1 MAEDKRKELSAE
13 ERRKIQKQRKQAAK
27 EAQKYHKN
35 QGKVAKSSTKQEN
48 KEKDSAKNTAKKQT
62 ESKKQ
67 AEKKKPE
74 TAPSK
79 KNSNSHRPKTNAKAE
94 KKSHSKIE
102 QKLNE
107 QMKKQR
113 DDISQEERYIRKSE
127 KKIKNLKPKAYDDG
141 FYIDEFGERQKQQ
154 RVAQNI
160 REQENEKVKRLK
172 KPMTSSQIK
181 KRRILASVI
190 TCGVVLLVGI
200 ILSLTV
206 LFKTE
211 KIEVEGDSYYSK
223 DQIVSFANVAL
234 QNNIFMGK
242 FMSTPDRISEKL
254 PYVESARVDFVVP
267 DTIKITV
274 KDAVPSYVIIN
285 DGKFLLIS
293 SKGRILDVM
302 ADNSANYPVL
312 SSSALETTT
321 VGEYVSYS
329 DENVPV
335 ILEEISDSLSKN
347 EFTGITAIDVTN
359 TASVKLVYDNRIAII
374 LGLPD
379 DIDYKIR
386 TAMAIITEKLDPNK
400 TGAIYGTLDV
410 SSCST
415 TKTSRFNPNETIAIT
430 TAPQAATNSATQSV
444 ADGTVPATTSPGS
457 TVATNSNGEYIGNF
471 PDTGLDIG
479 NGILAFDTNGDGIAD
494 CFDTDGD
501 GYADVFG
508 SLSSSSGSGSTDTG
522 SDSYSDSYSD
532 GYSDSYN
539 GGAPSE
545 NTDNASTEY
554 DSADNSYL

>member
-27 EAQKYHKN
+27 EAQKYHKS
-35 QGKVAKSSTKQEN
+35 KEKAAKSSSGQKKKSSANKQN
-48 KEKDSAKNTAKKQT
+48 DAKNRD
-62 ESKKQ
+62 EI
-67 AEKKKPE
+67 KKPN

-79 KNSNSHRPKTNAKAE
+79 KKTSAQKSKSTKIEKKPE
-94 KKSHSKIE
+94 KKSHSQIE

-113 DDISQEERYIRKSE
+113 DDLSKEERYIRKSE

-154 RVAQNI
+154 KVAQNI

-181 KRRILASVI
+181 KRRIMASVI
-190 TCGVVLLVGI
+190 TCGVVLVIGI

-211 KIEVEGDSYYSK
+211 KIEIEGDSFYSEE
-223 DQIVSFANVAL
+223 QILSFANVAL
-234 QNNIFMGK
+234 QSNIFVGK
-242 FMSTPDRISEKL
+242 MTATPDKIAEKL
-254 PYVESARVDFVVP
+254 PYVESAKVDFVIP
-267 DTIKITV
+267 DTIKITIQ
-274 KDAVPSYVIIN
+274 DAVPSYVIVN

-302 ADNSANYPVL
+302 ADNSSNYPVL
-312 SSSALETTT
+312 SSSALQTTT
-321 VGEYVSYS
+321 IGDYVSYS

-335 ILEEISDSLSKN
+335 ILEEISDSLSKH
-347 EFTGITAIDVTN
+347 EFKGITGIDVTN
-359 TASVKLVYDNRIAII
+359 TANIKLVYDNRIAVII
-374 LGLPD
+374 GLPE

-415 TKTSRFNPNETIAIT
+415 NKTSRFNPNETIAVT
-430 TAPQAATNSATQSV
+430 TAPT
-444 ADGTVPATTSPGS
+444 GTVNPTQGTADASEPATTQGA
-457 TVATNSNGEYIGNF
+457 TLATNSNGEYIGVF

-508 SLSSSSGSGSTDTG
+508 SLNSSSDSGSTDNSDNG
-522 SDSYSDSYSD
+522 SNSYSNSD
-532 GYSDSYN
+532 NGYS
-539 GGAPSE
+539 GAEPNE
-545 NTDNASTEY
+545 NISTEY

>member
-13 ERRKIQKQRKQAAK
+13 ERRKIGKQRKQAAK
-27 EAQKYHKN
+27 EAQKYRKN
-35 QGKVAKSSTKQEN
+35 REKAVKSSAKQEN
-48 KEKDSAKNTAKKQT
+48 KDSAKKQNEPKKQG
-62 ESKKQ
+62 EN
-67 AEKKKPE
+67 KKPK

-79 KNSNSHRPKTNAKAE
+79 KNYNAQKAKATKNNTKSE
-94 KKSHSKIE
+94 KKTENKSHSKIE

-113 DDISQEERYIRKSE
+113 DDLSQEERFIRKSE
-127 KKIKNLKPKAYDDG
+127 KKIKNLKPRAYDDG

-154 RVAQNI
+154 RVAQSI
-160 REQENEKVKRLK
+160 HEQENEKVKRLK
-172 KPMTSSQIK
+172 KPMTSNQIK
-181 KRRILASVI
+181 KRRIMASAI
-190 TCGVVLLVGI
+190 TCGVVLLIGV

-211 KIEVEGDSYYSK
+211 KIEVEGNNFYSE
-223 DQIVSFANVAL
+223 DQILSYANVAL
-234 QNNIFMGK
+234 QSNIFVGK
-242 FMSTPDRISEKL
+242 MTATPDKIAEKL
-254 PYVESARVDFVVP
+254 PYVESAKVDFVVP
-267 DTIKITV
+267 DTIKITIT
-274 KDAVPSYVIIN
+274 DAVPSYVIIN

-302 ADNSANYPVL
+302 ADNSSNYPVL
-312 SSSALETTT
+312 SSSSLKNTT

-347 EFTGITAIDVTN
+347 EFKGITGIDVTN
-359 TASVKLVYDNRIAII
+359 TANIKLVYDNRIAVII
-374 LGLPD
+374 GLPE

-415 TKTSRFNPNETIAIT
+415 TKTSRFNPNETIAVT
-430 TAPQAATNSATQSV
+430 TAPT
-444 ADGTVPATTSPGS
+444 GTVNPTQGTADASEPATTQGA
-457 TVATNSNGEYIGNF
+457 TLATNSNGEYIGVF

-508 SLSSSSGSGSTDTG
+508 SLNSSSDSGSTDNSDNG
-522 SDSYSDSYSD
+522 SDSYSDGSD
-532 GYSDSYN
+532 GYNS
-539 GGAPSE
+539 GEPSE
-545 NTDNASTEY
+545 NYSTQY
-554 DSADNSYL
+554 DDPNNSYL

>member
-13 ERRKIQKQRKQAAK
+13 ERRKIGKQRKQAAK
-27 EAQKYHKN
+27 EAQKYRKN
-35 QGKVAKSSTKQEN
+35 REKAVKSSAKQEN
-48 KEKDSAKNTAKKQT
+48 KDSAKKQNEPKKQG
-62 ESKKQ
+62 EN
-67 AEKKKPE
+67 KKPK

-79 KNSNSHRPKTNAKAE
+79 KNYNAQKAKATKNNTKSE
-94 KKSHSKIE
+94 KKTGNKSHSKIE
-102 QKLNE
+102 EKLNE

-113 DDISQEERYIRKSE
+113 DDLSQEERFIRKSE
-127 KKIKNLKPKAYDDG
+127 KKIKNLKPRAYDDG

-154 RVAQNI
+154 RVAQSI
-160 REQENEKVKRLK
+160 HEQENEKVKRLK
-172 KPMTSSQIK
+172 KPMTSNQIK
-181 KRRILASVI
+181 KRRIMASAI
-190 TCGVVLLVGI
+190 TCGVVLLIGV

-211 KIEVEGDSYYSK
+211 KIEVEGNSFYSE
-223 DQIVSFANVAL
+223 DQILSYANVAL
-234 QNNIFMGK
+234 QSNIFVGK
-242 FMSTPDRISEKL
+242 MTATPDKIAEKL
-254 PYVESARVDFVVP
+254 PYVESAKVDFVVP
-267 DTIKITV
+267 DTIKITIT
-274 KDAVPSYVIIN
+274 DAVPSYVIIN

-302 ADNSANYPVL
+302 ADNSSNYPVL
-312 SSSALETTT
+312 SSSSLENTT

-347 EFTGITAIDVTN
+347 EFKGITGIDVTN
-359 TASVKLVYDNRIAII
+359 TANIKLVYDNRIAVII
-374 LGLPD
+374 GLPE

-415 TKTSRFNPNETIAIT
+415 TKTSRFNPNETIAVT
-430 TAPQAATNSATQSV
+430 TAPT
-444 ADGTVPATTSPGS
+444 GTVNPTQGTADASEPTTTQGATL
-457 TVATNSNGEYIGNF
+457 ATNSNGEYIGVF

-508 SLSSSSGSGSTDTG
+508 SLNSSGSNG
-522 SDSYSDSYSD
+522 SDNSSDSYSD
-532 GYSDSYN
+532 GSDGYN
-539 GGAPSE
+539 SGEPSE
-545 NTDNASTEY
+545 DYSTQY
-554 DSADNSYL
+554 DDANNSYL

>member
-13 ERRKIQKQRKQAAK
+13 ERRKIQKQRKQTAK
-27 EAQKYHKN
+27 EAQKYHK
-35 QGKVAKSSTKQEN
+35 GKEKAAKSSSGQKKKSSANKQN
-48 KEKDSAKNTAKKQT
+48 DAKNRD
-62 ESKKQ
+62 EI
-67 AEKKKPE
+67 KKPN

-79 KNSNSHRPKTNAKAE
+79 KKTSAQKSKSTKSEKKPE
-94 KKSHSKIE
+94 KKSHSQIE

-113 DDISQEERYIRKSE
+113 DDLSKEERYIRKSE

-154 RVAQNI
+154 KVAQNI

-181 KRRILASVI
+181 KRRIMASVI
-190 TCGVVLLVGI
+190 TCGVVLVIGI

-211 KIEVEGDSYYSK
+211 KIEIEGDSFYSEE
-223 DQIVSFANVAL
+223 QILSFANVAL
-234 QNNIFMGK
+234 QSNIFVGK
-242 FMSTPDRISEKL
+242 MTATPDKIAEKL
-254 PYVESARVDFVVP
+254 PYVESAKVDFVIP
-267 DTIKITV
+267 DTIKITIQ
-274 KDAVPSYVIIN
+274 DAVPSYVIVN

-302 ADNSANYPVL
+302 ADNSSNYPVL
-312 SSSALETTT
+312 SSSALQTTT
-321 VGEYVSYS
+321 IGDYVSYS

-335 ILEEISDSLSKN
+335 ILEEISDSLSKH
-347 EFTGITAIDVTN
+347 EFKGITGIDVTN
-359 TASVKLVYDNRIAII
+359 TANIKLVYDNRIAVII
-374 LGLPD
+374 GLPE

-415 TKTSRFNPNETIAIT
+415 NKTSRFNPNETIAVT
-430 TAPQAATNSATQSV
+430 TAPT
-444 ADGTVPATTSPGS
+444 GTVNPTQGTADASEPATTQGA
-457 TVATNSNGEYIGNF
+457 TLATNSNGEYIGVF

-508 SLSSSSGSGSTDTG
+508 SLNSSSDSGSTDNSDNG
-522 SDSYSDSYSD
+522 SNSYSNSD
-532 GYSDSYN
+532 NGYS
-539 GGAPSE
+539 GAEPNE
-545 NTDNASTEY
+545 NISTEY

>member
-13 ERRKIQKQRKQAAK
+13 ERRKIGKQRKQAAK
-27 EAQKYHKN
+27 EAQKYRKN
-35 QGKVAKSSTKQEN
+35 REKAVKSSAKQEN
-48 KEKDSAKNTAKKQT
+48 KDSAKKQNEPKKQG
-62 ESKKQ
+62 EN
-67 AEKKKPE
+67 KKPK

-79 KNSNSHRPKTNAKAE
+79 KNYNAQKAKATKNNTKSE
-94 KKSHSKIE
+94 KKAENKSHSKIE

-113 DDISQEERYIRKSE
+113 DDLSQEERFIRKSE
-127 KKIKNLKPKAYDDG
+127 KKIKNLKPRAYDDG

-154 RVAQNI
+154 RVAQSI
-160 REQENEKVKRLK
+160 HEQENEKVKRLK
-172 KPMTSSQIK
+172 KPMTSNQIK
-181 KRRILASVI
+181 KRRIMASAI
-190 TCGVVLLVGI
+190 TCGVVLLIGV

-211 KIEVEGDSYYSK
+211 KIEVEGNSFYSE
-223 DQIVSFANVAL
+223 DQILSYANVAL
-234 QNNIFMGK
+234 QSNIFVGK
-242 FMSTPDRISEKL
+242 MTATPDKIAEKL
-254 PYVESARVDFVVP
+254 PYVESAKVDFVVP
-267 DTIKITV
+267 DTIKITIT
-274 KDAVPSYVIIN
+274 DAVPSYVIIN

-302 ADNSANYPVL
+302 ADNSSNYPVL
-312 SSSALETTT
+312 SSSSLKNTT

-347 EFTGITAIDVTN
+347 KFKGITGIDVTN
-359 TASVKLVYDNRIAII
+359 TANIKLVYDNRIAVII
-374 LGLPD
+374 GLPE

-415 TKTSRFNPNETIAIT
+415 TKTSRFNPNETIAVT
-430 TAPQAATNSATQSV
+430 TAPT
-444 ADGTVPATTSPGS
+444 GTVNPTQGTADASEPATTQG
-457 TVATNSNGEYIGNF
+457 TTLATNSNGEYIGVF

-508 SLSSSSGSGSTDTG
+508 SLNSSSDSGSTDNSDNG
-522 SDSYSDSYSD
+522 SDSYSDGSD
-532 GYSDSYN
+532 GYNS
-539 GGAPSE
+539 GEPSE
-545 NTDNASTEY
+545 NYSTQY
-554 DSADNSYL
+554 DDANNSYL

>member
-13 ERRKIQKQRKQAAK
+13 ERRKIGKQRKQAAK
-27 EAQKYHKN
+27 EAQKYRKN
-35 QGKVAKSSTKQEN
+35 REKAVKSSAKQEN
-48 KEKDSAKNTAKKQT
+48 KDSAKKQNEPKKQG
-62 ESKKQ
+62 EN
-67 AEKKKPE
+67 KKPK

-79 KNSNSHRPKTNAKAE
+79 KNYNAQKAKATKNNTKSE
-94 KKSHSKIE
+94 KKTENKSHSKIE

-113 DDISQEERYIRKSE
+113 DDLSQEERFIRKSE
-127 KKIKNLKPKAYDDG
+127 KKIKNLKPRAYDDG

-154 RVAQNI
+154 RVAQSI
-160 REQENEKVKRLK
+160 HEQENEKVKRLK
-172 KPMTSSQIK
+172 KPMTSNQIK
-181 KRRILASVI
+181 KRRIMASAI
-190 TCGVVLLVGI
+190 TCGVVLLIGV

-211 KIEVEGDSYYSK
+211 KIEVEGNSFYSE
-223 DQIVSFANVAL
+223 DQILSYANVAL
-234 QNNIFMGK
+234 QSNIFVGK
-242 FMSTPDRISEKL
+242 MTATPDKIAEKL
-254 PYVESARVDFVVP
+254 PYVESAKVDFVVP
-267 DTIKITV
+267 DTIKITIT
-274 KDAVPSYVIIN
+274 DAVPSYVIIN

-302 ADNSANYPVL
+302 ADNSSNYPVL
-312 SSSALETTT
+312 SSSSLKNTT

-347 EFTGITAIDVTN
+347 EFKGITGIDVTN
-359 TASVKLVYDNRIAII
+359 TANIKLVYDNRIAVII
-374 LGLPD
+374 GLPE

-415 TKTSRFNPNETIAIT
+415 TKTSRFNPNETIAVT
-430 TAPQAATNSATQSV
+430 TAPT
-444 ADGTVPATTSPGS
+444 GTVNPTQGTADASEPATTQGA
-457 TVATNSNGEYIGNF
+457 TLATNSNGEYIGVF

-508 SLSSSSGSGSTDTG
+508 SLNSSSDSGSTDNSDNG
-522 SDSYSDSYSD
+522 SDSYSDGSD
-532 GYSDSYN
+532 GYNS
-539 GGAPSE
+539 GEPSE
-545 NTDNASTEY
+545 DYSTQY
-554 DSADNSYL
+554 DDPNNSYL

>member
-13 ERRKIQKQRKQAAK
+13 ERRKIQKQRKQAVK
-27 EAQKYHKN
+27 EAQKYHKS
-35 QGKVAKSSTKQEN
+35 KEKAAKSSSGQKKKSSANKQN
-48 KEKDSAKNTAKKQT
+48 DAKNRD
-62 ESKKQ
+62 EI
-67 AEKKKPE
+67 KKPN

-79 KNSNSHRPKTNAKAE
+79 KKTSAQKSKSTKSEKKPE
-94 KKSHSKIE
+94 KKSHSQIE

-113 DDISQEERYIRKSE
+113 DDLSKEERYIRKSE

-154 RVAQNI
+154 RVAQSI
-160 REQENEKVKRLK
+160 HEQENEKVKRLK

-181 KRRILASVI
+181 KRRIMASVI
-190 TCGVVLLVGI
+190 TCGVVLVIGI

-211 KIEVEGDSYYSK
+211 KIEIEGDSFYSEE
-223 DQIVSFANVAL
+223 QILSFANVAL
-234 QNNIFMGK
+234 QSNIFVGK
-242 FMSTPDRISEKL
+242 MTATPDKIAEKL
-254 PYVESARVDFVVP
+254 PYVESAKVDFVIP
-267 DTIKITV
+267 DTIKITIQ
-274 KDAVPSYVIIN
+274 DAVPSYIIVN

-302 ADNSANYPVL
+302 TDNSSNYPVL
-312 SSSALETTT
+312 SSSALQTTT
-321 VGEYVSYS
+321 IGDYVSYS

-335 ILEEISDSLSKN
+335 ILEEISDSLSKH
-347 EFTGITAIDVTN
+347 EFKGITGIDVTN
-359 TASVKLVYDNRIAII
+359 TANIKLVYDNRIAVII
-374 LGLPD
+374 GLPE

-415 TKTSRFNPNETIAIT
+415 NKTSRFNPNETIAVT
-430 TAPQAATNSATQSV
+430 TAPT
-444 ADGTVPATTSPGS
+444 GTVNPTQGTADASEPATTQGA
-457 TVATNSNGEYIGNF
+457 TLATNSNGEYIGVF

-508 SLSSSSGSGSTDTG
+508 SLNSSSDSGSTDNSDNG
-522 SDSYSDSYSD
+522 SNSYSD
-532 GYSDSYN
+532 GSDGYN
-539 GGAPSE
+539 SGEPSE
-545 NTDNASTEY
+545 DHSTQY
-554 DSADNSYL
+554 DDPNNSYL

>member
-27 EAQKYHKN
+27 EAQKYHKS
-35 QGKVAKSSTKQEN
+35 KEKAAKSSSGQKKKSGANKQN
-48 KEKDSAKNTAKKQT
+48 DAKNRDEIKN
-62 ESKKQ
+62 
-67 AEKKKPE
+67 PN

-79 KNSNSHRPKTNAKAE
+79 KKTSAQKSKSTKSEKKPE
-94 KKSHSKIE
+94 KKSHSQIE

-113 DDISQEERYIRKSE
+113 DDLSKEERYIRKSE

-154 RVAQNI
+154 RVAQSI
-160 REQENEKVKRLK
+160 HEQENEKVKRLK

-181 KRRILASVI
+181 KRRIMASVI
-190 TCGVVLLVGI
+190 TCGVVLVIGI

-211 KIEVEGDSYYSK
+211 KIEIEGDSFYSEE
-223 DQIVSFANVAL
+223 QILSFANVAL
-234 QNNIFMGK
+234 QSNIFVGK
-242 FMSTPDRISEKL
+242 MTATPDKIAEKL
-254 PYVESARVDFVVP
+254 PYVESAKVDFVIP
-267 DTIKITV
+267 DTIKITIQ
-274 KDAVPSYVIIN
+274 DAVPSYIIVN

-302 ADNSANYPVL
+302 TDNSSNYPVL
-312 SSSALETTT
+312 SSSALQTTT
-321 VGEYVSYS
+321 IGDYVSYS

-335 ILEEISDSLSKN
+335 ILEEISDSLSKH
-347 EFTGITAIDVTN
+347 EFKGITGIDVTN
-359 TASVKLVYDNRIAII
+359 TANIKLVYDNRIAVII
-374 LGLPD
+374 GLPE

-415 TKTSRFNPNETIAIT
+415 NKTSRFNPNETIAVT
-430 TAPQAATNSATQSV
+430 TAPT
-444 ADGTVPATTSPGS
+444 GTVNPTQGTADASEPATTQGA
-457 TVATNSNGEYIGNF
+457 TLATNSNGEYIGVF

-508 SLSSSSGSGSTDTG
+508 SLNSSSDSGSTDNSDNG
-522 SDSYSDSYSD
+522 SNSYSD
-532 GYSDSYN
+532 GSDGYN
-539 GGAPSE
+539 SGEPSE
-545 NTDNASTEY
+545 DHSTQY
-554 DSADNSYL
+554 DDPNNSYL

>member
-13 ERRKIQKQRKQAAK
+13 ERRKIGKQRKQAAK
-27 EAQKYHKN
+27 EAQKYRKN
-35 QGKVAKSSTKQEN
+35 REKAVKSSAKQEN
-48 KEKDSAKNTAKKQT
+48 KDSAKKQNEPKKQG
-62 ESKKQ
+62 EN
-67 AEKKKPE
+67 KKPK

-79 KNSNSHRPKTNAKAE
+79 KNYNAQKAKATKNNIKSE
-94 KKSHSKIE
+94 KKTENKSHSKIE

-113 DDISQEERYIRKSE
+113 DDLSQEERFIRKSE
-127 KKIKNLKPKAYDDG
+127 KKIKNLKPRAYDDG

-154 RVAQNI
+154 RVAQSI
-160 REQENEKVKRLK
+160 HEQENEKVKRLK
-172 KPMTSSQIK
+172 KPMTSNQIK
-181 KRRILASVI
+181 KRRIMASAI
-190 TCGVVLLVGI
+190 TCGVVLLIGV

-211 KIEVEGDSYYSK
+211 KIEVEGNSFYSE
-223 DQIVSFANVAL
+223 DQILSYANVAL
-234 QNNIFMGK
+234 QSNIFVGK
-242 FMSTPDRISEKL
+242 MTATPDKIAEKL
-254 PYVESARVDFVVP
+254 PYVESAKVDFVVP
-267 DTIKITV
+267 DTIKITIT
-274 KDAVPSYVIIN
+274 DAVPSYVIIN

-302 ADNSANYPVL
+302 ADNSSNYPVL
-312 SSSALETTT
+312 SSSSLKNTT

-347 EFTGITAIDVTN
+347 EFKGITGIDVTN
-359 TASVKLVYDNRIAII
+359 TANIKLVYDNRIAVII
-374 LGLPD
+374 GLPE

-415 TKTSRFNPNETIAIT
+415 TKTSRFNPNETIAVT
-430 TAPQAATNSATQSV
+430 TAPT
-444 ADGTVPATTSPGS
+444 GTVNPTQGTADASEPATTQGA
-457 TVATNSNGEYIGNF
+457 TLATNSNGEYIGVF

-508 SLSSSSGSGSTDTG
+508 SLNSSGSNG
-522 SDSYSDSYSD
+522 SDNRSDSYSD
-532 GYSDSYN
+532 GSDGYN
-539 GGAPSE
+539 SGEPSE
-545 NTDNASTEY
+545 DYSTQY
-554 DSADNSYL
+554 DDANNSYL

>member
-13 ERRKIQKQRKQAAK
+13 ERRKIGKQRKQAAK
-27 EAQKYHKN
+27 EAQKYRKN
-35 QGKVAKSSTKQEN
+35 REKAVKSSVKQEN
-48 KEKDSAKNTAKKQT
+48 KDSAKKQNEPKKQG
-62 ESKKQ
+62 EN
-67 AEKKKPE
+67 KKPK

-79 KNSNSHRPKTNAKAE
+79 KNSNAQKAKATKNNTKSE
-94 KKSHSKIE
+94 KKTGNKSHSKIE

-113 DDISQEERYIRKSE
+113 DDLSQEERFIRKSE
-127 KKIKNLKPKAYDDG
+127 KKIKNLKPRAYDDG

-154 RVAQNI
+154 RVAKSI
-160 REQENEKVKRLK
+160 HEQENEKVKRLK
-172 KPMTSSQIK
+172 KPMTSNQIK
-181 KRRILASVI
+181 KRRIMVSAI
-190 TCGVVLLVGI
+190 TCGVVLLIGV

-211 KIEVEGDSYYSK
+211 KIEVEGNSFYSE
-223 DQIVSFANVAL
+223 DQILSYANVAL
-234 QNNIFMGK
+234 QSNIFVGK
-242 FMSTPDRISEKL
+242 MTATPDKIAEKL
-254 PYVESARVDFVVP
+254 PYVESAKVDFVVP
-267 DTIKITV
+267 DTIKITIT
-274 KDAVPSYVIIN
+274 DAVPSYVIIN

-302 ADNSANYPVL
+302 ADNSSNYPVL
-312 SSSALETTT
+312 SSSSLKNTT

-347 EFTGITAIDVTN
+347 EFKGITGIDVTN
-359 TASVKLVYDNRIAII
+359 TANIELVYDNRIAVII
-374 LGLPD
+374 GLPE

-415 TKTSRFNPNETIAIT
+415 TKTSRFNPNETITVT
-430 TAPQAATNSATQSV
+430 TAPT
-444 ADGTVPATTSPGS
+444 GTVNPTQGTADASEPATTQGA
-457 TVATNSNGEYIGNF
+457 TLATNSNGEYIGVF

-508 SLSSSSGSGSTDTG
+508 SLNSSGSNG
-522 SDSYSDSYSD
+522 SDNSSDSYSD
-532 GYSDSYN
+532 GSDGYN
-539 GGAPSE
+539 SGEPSE
-545 NTDNASTEY
+545 DYSTQYDNAN
-554 DSADNSYL
+554 NSYL

>member
-27 EAQKYHKN
+27 EAQKYHKS
-35 QGKVAKSSTKQEN
+35 KEKAAKSSSGQKKKSSANKQN
-48 KEKDSAKNTAKKQT
+48 DAKNRD
-62 ESKKQ
+62 EI
-67 AEKKKPE
+67 KKPN
-74 TAPSK
+74 TVPSK
-79 KNSNSHRPKTNAKAE
+79 KKTSAQKSKSTKSEKKPE
-94 KKSHSKIE
+94 KKSHSQIE

-113 DDISQEERYIRKSE
+113 DDLSKEERYIRKSE

-154 RVAQNI
+154 KVAQNI

-181 KRRILASVI
+181 KRRIMASVI
-190 TCGVVLLVGI
+190 TCGVVLVIGI

-211 KIEVEGDSYYSK
+211 KIEIEGDSFYSEE
-223 DQIVSFANVAL
+223 QILSFANVAL
-234 QNNIFMGK
+234 QSNIFVGK
-242 FMSTPDRISEKL
+242 MTATPDKIAEKL
-254 PYVESARVDFVVP
+254 PYVESAKVDFVIP
-267 DTIKITV
+267 DTIKITIQ
-274 KDAVPSYVIIN
+274 DAVPSYVIVN

-302 ADNSANYPVL
+302 TDNSSNYPVL
-312 SSSALETTT
+312 SSSALQTTT
-321 VGEYVSYS
+321 IGDYVSYS

-335 ILEEISDSLSKN
+335 ILEEISDSLSKH
-347 EFTGITAIDVTN
+347 EFKGITGIDVTN
-359 TASVKLVYDNRIAII
+359 TANIKLVYDNRIAVII
-374 LGLPD
+374 GLPE

-415 TKTSRFNPNETIAIT
+415 NKTSRFNPNETIAVT
-430 TAPQAATNSATQSV
+430 TAPT
-444 ADGTVPATTSPGS
+444 GTVNPTQGTADASEPATTQGA
-457 TVATNSNGEYIGNF
+457 TLATNSNGEYIGVF

-508 SLSSSSGSGSTDTG
+508 SLNRSSDSGSTDNSDNG
-522 SDSYSDSYSD
+522 SNSYSD
-532 GYSDSYN
+532 GSDGYN
-539 GGAPSE
+539 SGEPSE
-545 NTDNASTEY
+545 DHSTQY
-554 DSADNSYL
+554 DDPNNSYL

>member
-1 MAEDKRKELSAE
+1 MAEDKRKELSTE

-27 EAQKYHKN
+27 EAQKYHKS
-35 QGKVAKSSTKQEN
+35 KEKAAKSSSGQKKKSSANKQN
-48 KEKDSAKNTAKKQT
+48 DAKNRD
-62 ESKKQ
+62 EI
-67 AEKKKPE
+67 KKPN

-79 KNSNSHRPKTNAKAE
+79 KKTSAQKSKSTKSEKKPE
-94 KKSHSKIE
+94 KKSHSQIE

-113 DDISQEERYIRKSE
+113 DDLSKEERYIRKSE

-154 RVAQNI
+154 KVAQNI

-181 KRRILASVI
+181 KRRIMASVI
-190 TCGVVLLVGI
+190 TCGVVLVIGI

-211 KIEVEGDSYYSK
+211 KIEIEGDSFYSEE
-223 DQIVSFANVAL
+223 QILSFANVAL
-234 QNNIFMGK
+234 QSNIFVGK
-242 FMSTPDRISEKL
+242 MTATPDKIAEKL
-254 PYVESARVDFVVP
+254 PYVESAKVDFVIP
-267 DTIKITV
+267 DTIKITIQ
-274 KDAVPSYVIIN
+274 DAVPSYVIVN

-302 ADNSANYPVL
+302 TDNSSNYPVL
-312 SSSALETTT
+312 SSSALQTTT
-321 VGEYVSYS
+321 IGDYVSYS

-335 ILEEISDSLSKN
+335 ILEEISDSLSKH
-347 EFTGITAIDVTN
+347 EFKGITGIDVTN
-359 TASVKLVYDNRIAII
+359 TANIKLVYDNRIAVII
-374 LGLPD
+374 GLPE

-415 TKTSRFNPNETIAIT
+415 NKTSRFNPNETIAVT
-430 TAPQAATNSATQSV
+430 TAPA
-444 ADGTVPATTSPGS
+444 GTVNPTQGTADASEPATTQGA
-457 TVATNSNGEYIGNF
+457 TLATNSNGEYIGVF

-508 SLSSSSGSGSTDTG
+508 SLNSSSDSGSTDNSDNG
-522 SDSYSDSYSD
+522 SNSYSDSD
-532 GYSDSYN
+532 NGYS
-539 GGAPSE
+539 GAEPKE
-545 NTDNASTEY
+545 NISTEY

>member
-13 ERRKIQKQRKQAAK
+13 ERRKIGKQRKQAAK
-27 EAQKYHKN
+27 EAQKYRKN
-35 QGKVAKSSTKQEN
+35 REKAVKSSAKQEN
-48 KEKDSAKNTAKKQT
+48 KDSAKKQNEPKKQG
-62 ESKKQ
+62 EN
-67 AEKKKPE
+67 KKPK

-79 KNSNSHRPKTNAKAE
+79 KNYNAQKVKATKNNTKSEKKTEN
-94 KKSHSKIE
+94 KSHSKIE

-113 DDISQEERYIRKSE
+113 DDLSQEERFIRKSE
-127 KKIKNLKPKAYDDG
+127 KKIKNLKPRAYDDG

-154 RVAQNI
+154 RVAQSI
-160 REQENEKVKRLK
+160 HEQENEKVKRLK
-172 KPMTSSQIK
+172 KPMTSNQIK
-181 KRRILASVI
+181 KRRIMASAI
-190 TCGVVLLVGI
+190 TCGVVLLIGV

-211 KIEVEGDSYYSK
+211 KIEVEGNSFYSE
-223 DQIVSFANVAL
+223 DQILSYANVAL
-234 QNNIFMGK
+234 QSNIFVGK
-242 FMSTPDRISEKL
+242 MTATPDKIAEKL
-254 PYVESARVDFVVP
+254 PYVESAKVDFVVP
-267 DTIKITV
+267 DTIKITIT
-274 KDAVPSYVIIN
+274 DAVPSYVIMN

-293 SKGRILDVM
+293 SKGRILDVV
-302 ADNSANYPVL
+302 ADNSSNYPVL
-312 SSSALETTT
+312 SSSSLKNTT

-347 EFTGITAIDVTN
+347 EFKGITGIDVTN
-359 TASVKLVYDNRIAII
+359 TANIKLVYDNRIAVII
-374 LGLPD
+374 GLPE

-415 TKTSRFNPNETIAIT
+415 TKTSRFNPNETIAVT
-430 TAPQAATNSATQSV
+430 TAPT
-444 ADGTVPATTSPGS
+444 GTVNPTQGTADASEPATTQGA
-457 TVATNSNGEYIGNF
+457 TLATNSNGEYIGVF

-501 GYADVFG
+501 GYADVYG
-508 SLSSSSGSGSTDTG
+508 SLNSSGSNG
-522 SDSYSDSYSD
+522 SDNSSDSYSD
-532 GYSDSYN
+532 GSDGYN
-539 GGAPSE
+539 SGEPSE
-545 NTDNASTEY
+545 DYSTQY
-554 DSADNSYL
+554 DDPNNSYL

>member
-27 EAQKYHKN
+27 EAQKYHKS
-35 QGKVAKSSTKQEN
+35 KEKAAKSSSGQKKKSSANKQN
-48 KEKDSAKNTAKKQT
+48 DAKNRD
-62 ESKKQ
+62 EI
-67 AEKKKPE
+67 KKPN

-79 KNSNSHRPKTNAKAE
+79 KKTSAQKSKSTKSEKKPE
-94 KKSHSKIE
+94 KKSHSQIE

-113 DDISQEERYIRKSE
+113 DDLSKEERYIRKSE

-154 RVAQNI
+154 KVAQNI

-181 KRRILASVI
+181 KRRIMASVI
-190 TCGVVLLVGI
+190 TCGVVLVIGI

-211 KIEVEGDSYYSK
+211 KIEIEGDSFYSEE
-223 DQIVSFANVAL
+223 QILSFANVAL
-234 QNNIFMGK
+234 QSNIFVGK
-242 FMSTPDRISEKL
+242 MTATPDKIAEKL
-254 PYVESARVDFVVP
+254 PYVESAKVDFVIP
-267 DTIKITV
+267 DTIKITIQ
-274 KDAVPSYVIIN
+274 DAVPSYVIVN

-302 ADNSANYPVL
+302 TDNSSNYPVL
-312 SSSALETTT
+312 SSSALQTTT
-321 VGEYVSYS
+321 IGDYVSYS

-335 ILEEISDSLSKN
+335 ILEEISDSLSKH
-347 EFTGITAIDVTN
+347 EFKGITGIDVTN
-359 TASVKLVYDNRIAII
+359 TANIKLVYDNRIAVII
-374 LGLPD
+374 GLPE

-415 TKTSRFNPNETIAIT
+415 NKTSRFNPNETIAVT
-430 TAPQAATNSATQSV
+430 TAPT
-444 ADGTVPATTSPGS
+444 GTVNPTQGTADASEPATTQGA
-457 TVATNSNGEYIGNF
+457 TLATNSNGEYIGVF

-508 SLSSSSGSGSTDTG
+508 SLNSSSDSGSTDNSDNG
-522 SDSYSDSYSD
+522 SNSYSD
-532 GYSDSYN
+532 GSDGYN
-539 GGAPSE
+539 SGEPSE
-545 NTDNASTEY
+545 DHSTQY
-554 DSADNSYL
+554 DDPNNSYL

>member
-13 ERRKIQKQRKQAAK
+13 DRRDIQKQRKQAAK

-35 QGKVAKSSTKQEN
+35 KEKAAKSSAKQE
-48 KEKDSAKNTAKKQT
+48 KKVSADRQGDSRD
-62 ESKKQ
+62 EV
-67 AEKKKPE
+67 KKPK

-79 KNSNSHRPKTNAKAE
+79 KKSTAQKPDNTRNEKKPA

-113 DDISQEERYIRKSE
+113 DDLSQEERYIRKSE

-141 FYIDEFGERQKQQ
+141 FYIDEFGERRKQQ
-154 RVAQNI
+154 IVAQNI

-181 KRRILASVI
+181 KRRIMASVI
-190 TCGVVLLVGI
+190 TCGVVLLIGVV
-200 ILSLTV
+200 LSLTV

-211 KIEVEGDSYYSK
+211 KIEIEGDSFYSEE
-223 DQIVSFANVAL
+223 QILSFANVAM
-234 QNNIFMGK
+234 QNNIFIGK
-242 FMSTPDRISEKL
+242 MTATPDKIVEKL
-254 PYVESARVDFVVP
+254 PYVESAKVDFVVP
-267 DTIKITV
+267 DTIKITI
-274 KDAVPSYVIIN
+274 KDAVPSYVIVN
-285 DGKFLLIS
+285 EGKFLLIS

-302 ADNSANYPVL
+302 TDNSSNYPVL

-321 VGEYVSYS
+321 IGEYVSYS

-335 ILEEISDSLSKN
+335 ILEEISDSISKN
-347 EFTGITAIDVTN
+347 EFSGITGIDVTN

-374 LGLPD
+374 IGLPD

-415 TKTSRFNPNETIAIT
+415 NKTSRFNPNETIAVT
-430 TAPQAATNSATQSV
+430 TAPAASASTSQGTAGTSVPTTTQ
-444 ADGTVPATTSPGS
+444 GATL
-457 TVATNSNGEYIGNF
+457 ATNSNGDFVGNI
-471 PDTGLDIG
+471 PATGVDIG
-479 NGILAFDTNGDGIAD
+479 NGIIAFDTDGDGIAE

-508 SLSSSSGSGSTDTG
+508 SLNSSSGS
-522 SDSYSDSYSD
+522 DSADNGSDSYSD
-532 GYSDSYN
+532 GYSDYS
-539 GGAPSE
+539 GAEPNE
-545 NTDNASTEY
+545 NVSTEY

>member
-13 ERRKIQKQRKQAAK
+13 ERRKIGKQRKQAAK
-27 EAQKYHKN
+27 EAQKYRKN
-35 QGKVAKSSTKQEN
+35 REKAVKSSVKQEN
-48 KEKDSAKNTAKKQT
+48 KDSAKKQNEPKKQG
-62 ESKKQ
+62 EN
-67 AEKKKPE
+67 KKPK

-79 KNSNSHRPKTNAKAE
+79 KNSNAQKAKATKNNTKSE
-94 KKSHSKIE
+94 KKTGNKSHSKIE
-102 QKLNE
+102 EKLNE

-113 DDISQEERYIRKSE
+113 DDLSQEERFIRKSE
-127 KKIKNLKPKAYDDG
+127 KKIKNLKPRAYDDG

-154 RVAQNI
+154 RVAQSI
-160 REQENEKVKRLK
+160 HEQENEKVKRLK
-172 KPMTSSQIK
+172 KPMTSNQIK
-181 KRRILASVI
+181 KRRIMASAI
-190 TCGVVLLVGI
+190 TCGVVLLIGV

-211 KIEVEGDSYYSK
+211 KIEVEGNSFYSE
-223 DQIVSFANVAL
+223 DQILSYANVAL
-234 QNNIFMGK
+234 QSNIFVGK
-242 FMSTPDRISEKL
+242 MTATPDKIAEKL
-254 PYVESARVDFVVP
+254 PYVESAKVDFVVP
-267 DTIKITV
+267 DTIKITIT
-274 KDAVPSYVIIN
+274 DAVPSYVIIN

-302 ADNSANYPVL
+302 ADNSSNYPVL
-312 SSSALETTT
+312 SSSSLKNTT

-347 EFTGITAIDVTN
+347 EFKGITGIDVTN
-359 TASVKLVYDNRIAII
+359 TANIELVYDNRIAVII
-374 LGLPD
+374 GLPE

-415 TKTSRFNPNETIAIT
+415 TKTSRFNPNETIAVT
-430 TAPQAATNSATQSV
+430 TAPT
-444 ADGTVPATTSPGS
+444 GTVNPTQGTADASEPATTQGA
-457 TVATNSNGEYIGNF
+457 TLATNSNGEYIGVF

-508 SLSSSSGSGSTDTG
+508 SLNSSSDSGSTDNSDNG
-522 SDSYSDSYSD
+522 SDSYSDGSD
-532 GYSDSYN
+532 GYNS
-539 GGAPSE
+539 GEPSE
-545 NTDNASTEY
+545 NYSTQY
-554 DSADNSYL
+554 DDPNNSYL

>member
-27 EAQKYHKN
+27 EAQKYHKS
-35 QGKVAKSSTKQEN
+35 KEKAAKSSSGQKKKSSTNKQN
-48 KEKDSAKNTAKKQT
+48 DAKNRD
-62 ESKKQ
+62 EI
-67 AEKKKPE
+67 KKPN

-79 KNSNSHRPKTNAKAE
+79 KKTSAQKSKGAKSEKKPE
-94 KKSHSKIE
+94 KKSHSQIE

-113 DDISQEERYIRKSE
+113 DDLSKEERYIRKSE

-154 RVAQNI
+154 KVAQNI

-181 KRRILASVI
+181 KRRIMASVI
-190 TCGVVLLVGI
+190 TCGVVLVIGI

-211 KIEVEGDSYYSK
+211 KIEIEGDSFYSEE
-223 DQIVSFANVAL
+223 QILSFANVAL
-234 QNNIFMGK
+234 QSNIFVGK
-242 FMSTPDRISEKL
+242 MTATPDKIAEKL
-254 PYVESARVDFVVP
+254 PYVESAKVDFVIP
-267 DTIKITV
+267 DTIKITIQ
-274 KDAVPSYVIIN
+274 DAVPSYVIVN

-302 ADNSANYPVL
+302 TDNSSNYPVL
-312 SSSALETTT
+312 SSSALQTTT
-321 VGEYVSYS
+321 IGDYVSYN

-335 ILEEISDSLSKN
+335 ILEEISDSLSKH
-347 EFTGITAIDVTN
+347 EFKGITGIDVTN
-359 TASVKLVYDNRIAII
+359 TANIKLVYDNRIAVII
-374 LGLPD
+374 GLPE

-415 TKTSRFNPNETIAIT
+415 NKTSRFNPNETIAVT
-430 TAPQAATNSATQSV
+430 TAPT
-444 ADGTVPATTSPGS
+444 GTVNPTQGTAEASEPATTQGA
-457 TVATNSNGEYIGNF
+457 TLATNSNGEYIGVF

-508 SLSSSSGSGSTDTG
+508 SLNSSSDSGSTDNSDNG
-522 SDSYSDSYSD
+522 SNSYSD
-532 GYSDSYN
+532 GSDGYN
-539 GGAPSE
+539 SDEPSE
-545 NTDNASTEY
+545 DYSTQY
-554 DSADNSYL
+554 DDPNNSYL

>member
-13 ERRKIQKQRKQAAK
+13 ERRKIGKQRKQAAK
-27 EAQKYHKN
+27 EAQKYRKN
-35 QGKVAKSSTKQEN
+35 REKAVKSSVKQEN
-48 KEKDSAKNTAKKQT
+48 KDSAKKQNEPKKQG
-62 ESKKQ
+62 EN
-67 AEKKKPE
+67 KKPK

-79 KNSNSHRPKTNAKAE
+79 KNYNAQKAKATKNNTKSE
-94 KKSHSKIE
+94 KKTGNKSHSKIE
-102 QKLNE
+102 EKLNE

-113 DDISQEERYIRKSE
+113 DDLSQEERFIRKSE
-127 KKIKNLKPKAYDDG
+127 KKIKNLKPRAYDDG

-154 RVAQNI
+154 RVAQSI
-160 REQENEKVKRLK
+160 HEQENEKVKRLK
-172 KPMTSSQIK
+172 KPMTSNQIK
-181 KRRILASVI
+181 KRRIMASAI
-190 TCGVVLLVGI
+190 TCGVVLLIGV

-211 KIEVEGDSYYSK
+211 KIEVEGNSFYSE
-223 DQIVSFANVAL
+223 DQILSYANVAL
-234 QNNIFMGK
+234 QSNIFVGK
-242 FMSTPDRISEKL
+242 MTATPDKIAEKL
-254 PYVESARVDFVVP
+254 PYVESAKVDFVVP
-267 DTIKITV
+267 DTIKITIT
-274 KDAVPSYVIIN
+274 DAVPSYVIIN

-302 ADNSANYPVL
+302 ADNSSNYPVL
-312 SSSALETTT
+312 SSSSLENTT

-347 EFTGITAIDVTN
+347 EFKGITGIDVTN
-359 TASVKLVYDNRIAII
+359 TANIELVYDNRIAVII
-374 LGLPD
+374 GLPE

-415 TKTSRFNPNETIAIT
+415 TKTSRFNPNETIAVT
-430 TAPQAATNSATQSV
+430 TAPVGTTIASQAADN
-444 ADGTVPATTSPGS
+444 TSPAVTTTQGA
-457 TVATNSNGEYIGNF
+457 TLATNSNGEYIGVF

-508 SLSSSSGSGSTDTG
+508 SLNSSGSNG
-522 SDSYSDSYSD
+522 SDNRSDSYSD
-532 GYSDSYN
+532 GSDGYN
-539 GGAPSE
+539 SGEPSE
-545 NTDNASTEY
+545 DYSTQY
-554 DSADNSYL
+554 DDANNSYL

>member
-13 ERRKIQKQRKQAAK
+13 ERRKIGKQRKQAAK
-27 EAQKYHKN
+27 EAQKYRKN
-35 QGKVAKSSTKQEN
+35 REKAVKSSAKQEN
-48 KEKDSAKNTAKKQT
+48 KDSAKKQNEPKKQG
-62 ESKKQ
+62 ENKNPK
-67 AEKKKPE
+67 

-79 KNSNSHRPKTNAKAE
+79 KNYNAQKAKATKNNTKSE
-94 KKSHSKIE
+94 KKTENKSHSKIE
-102 QKLNE
+102 EKLNE

-113 DDISQEERYIRKSE
+113 DDLSQEERFIRKSE
-127 KKIKNLKPKAYDDG
+127 KKIKNLKPRAYDDG

-154 RVAQNI
+154 RVAQSI
-160 REQENEKVKRLK
+160 HEQENEKVKRLK
-172 KPMTSSQIK
+172 KPMTSNQIK
-181 KRRILASVI
+181 KRRIMASAI
-190 TCGVVLLVGI
+190 TCGVVLLIGV

-211 KIEVEGDSYYSK
+211 KIEVEGNSFYSE
-223 DQIVSFANVAL
+223 DQILSYANVAL
-234 QNNIFMGK
+234 QSNIFVGK
-242 FMSTPDRISEKL
+242 MTATPDKIAEKL
-254 PYVESARVDFVVP
+254 PYVESAKVDFVVP
-267 DTIKITV
+267 DTIKITIT
-274 KDAVPSYVIIN
+274 DAVPSYVIIN

-302 ADNSANYPVL
+302 ADNSSNYPVL
-312 SSSALETTT
+312 SSSSLENTT

-347 EFTGITAIDVTN
+347 EFKGITGIDVTN
-359 TASVKLVYDNRIAII
+359 TANIKLVYDNRIAVII
-374 LGLPD
+374 GLPE

-415 TKTSRFNPNETIAIT
+415 TKTSRFNPNETIAVT
-430 TAPQAATNSATQSV
+430 TAPT
-444 ADGTVPATTSPGS
+444 GTVNPTQGTADASEPATTQGA
-457 TVATNSNGEYIGNF
+457 TLATNSNGEYIGVF

-508 SLSSSSGSGSTDTG
+508 SLNRSSDSGSTDNSDNG
-522 SDSYSDSYSD
+522 SNSYSDSD
-532 GYSDSYN
+532 NGYS
-539 GGAPSE
+539 GAEPNE
-545 NTDNASTEY
+545 NISTEY

>member
-13 ERRKIQKQRKQAAK
+13 ERRKIQKQGKQAAK
-27 EAQKYHKN
+27 EAQKYHKS
-35 QGKVAKSSTKQEN
+35 KEKAAKSSSGQKKKSSANKQN
-48 KEKDSAKNTAKKQT
+48 DAKNRD
-62 ESKKQ
+62 EI
-67 AEKKKPE
+67 KKPN

-79 KNSNSHRPKTNAKAE
+79 KKTSAQKSKSTKSEKKPE
-94 KKSHSKIE
+94 KKSHSQIE

-113 DDISQEERYIRKSE
+113 DDLSKEERYIRKSE

-154 RVAQNI
+154 KVAQNI

-181 KRRILASVI
+181 KRRIMASVI
-190 TCGVVLLVGI
+190 TCGVVLVIGI

-211 KIEVEGDSYYSK
+211 KIEIEGDSFYSEE
-223 DQIVSFANVAL
+223 QILSFANVAL
-234 QNNIFMGK
+234 QSNIFVGK
-242 FMSTPDRISEKL
+242 MTATPDKIAEKL
-254 PYVESARVDFVVP
+254 PYVESAKVDFVIP
-267 DTIKITV
+267 DTIKITIQ
-274 KDAVPSYVIIN
+274 DAVPSYVIVN

-302 ADNSANYPVL
+302 ADNSSNYPVL
-312 SSSALETTT
+312 SSSALQTTT
-321 VGEYVSYS
+321 IGEYVSYS

-335 ILEEISDSLSKN
+335 ILEEISDSLSKH
-347 EFTGITAIDVTN
+347 EFKGITGIDVTN
-359 TASVKLVYDNRIAII
+359 TANIKLVYDNRIAVII
-374 LGLPD
+374 GLPE

-415 TKTSRFNPNETIAIT
+415 NKTSRFNPNETIAVT
-430 TAPQAATNSATQSV
+430 TAPT
-444 ADGTVPATTSPGS
+444 GTVNPTQGTADASEPATTQGA
-457 TVATNSNGEYIGNF
+457 TLATNSNGEYIGVF

-508 SLSSSSGSGSTDTG
+508 SLNSSSDSGSTDNSDNG
-522 SDSYSDSYSD
+522 SNSYSDSD
-532 GYSDSYN
+532 NGYS
-539 GGAPSE
+539 GAEPNE
-545 NTDNASTEY
+545 NISTEY

>member
-1 MAEDKRKELSAE
+1 MAEDKRKELSTE

-27 EAQKYHKN
+27 EAQKYHKS
-35 QGKVAKSSTKQEN
+35 KEKAAKSSSGQKKKSSANKQN
-48 KEKDSAKNTAKKQT
+48 DAKNRD
-62 ESKKQ
+62 EI
-67 AEKKKPE
+67 KKPN

-79 KNSNSHRPKTNAKAE
+79 KKTSAQKSKSTKSEKNPE
-94 KKSHSKIE
+94 KKSHSQIE
-102 QKLNE
+102 RKLNE

-113 DDISQEERYIRKSE
+113 DDLSKEERYIRKSE

-154 RVAQNI
+154 KVAQNI

-181 KRRILASVI
+181 KRRIMASVI
-190 TCGVVLLVGI
+190 TCGVVLVIGI

-211 KIEVEGDSYYSK
+211 KIEIEGDSFYSEE
-223 DQIVSFANVAL
+223 QILSFANVAL
-234 QNNIFMGK
+234 QSNIFVGK
-242 FMSTPDRISEKL
+242 MTATPDKIAEKL
-254 PYVESARVDFVVP
+254 PYVESAKVDFVIP
-267 DTIKITV
+267 DTIKITIQ
-274 KDAVPSYVIIN
+274 DAVPSYVIVN

-302 ADNSANYPVL
+302 TDNSSNYPVL
-312 SSSALETTT
+312 SSSALQTTT
-321 VGEYVSYS
+321 IGDYVSYN

-335 ILEEISDSLSKN
+335 ILEEISDSLSKH
-347 EFTGITAIDVTN
+347 EFKGITGIDVTN
-359 TASVKLVYDNRIAII
+359 TANIKLVYDNRIAVII
-374 LGLPD
+374 GLPE

-415 TKTSRFNPNETIAIT
+415 NKTSRFNPNETIAVT
-430 TAPQAATNSATQSV
+430 TAPT
-444 ADGTVPATTSPGS
+444 GTVNPTQGTAKASEPATTQGA
-457 TVATNSNGEYIGNF
+457 TLATNSNGEYIGVF

-508 SLSSSSGSGSTDTG
+508 SLNSSSDSGSTDNSDNG
-522 SDSYSDSYSD
+522 SNSYSDSD
-532 GYSDSYN
+532 NGYS
-539 GGAPSE
+539 GAEPKE
-545 NTDNASTEY
+545 NISTEY

>member
-13 ERRKIQKQRKQAAK
+13 ERRKIGKQRKQAAK
-27 EAQKYHKN
+27 EAQKYRKN
-35 QGKVAKSSTKQEN
+35 REKAVKSSAKQEN
-48 KEKDSAKNTAKKQT
+48 KDSAKKQNEPKKQG
-62 ESKKQ
+62 EN
-67 AEKKKPE
+67 KKPK

-79 KNSNSHRPKTNAKAE
+79 KNYNAQKAKATKNNTKSE
-94 KKSHSKIE
+94 KKAENKSHSKIE

-113 DDISQEERYIRKSE
+113 DDLSQEERFIRKSE
-127 KKIKNLKPKAYDDG
+127 KKIKNLKPRAYDDG

-154 RVAQNI
+154 RVAQSI
-160 REQENEKVKRLK
+160 HEQENEKVKRLK

-181 KRRILASVI
+181 KRRIMASVI
-190 TCGVVLLVGI
+190 TCGVVLVIGI

-211 KIEVEGDSYYSK
+211 KIEIEGDSFYSEE
-223 DQIVSFANVAL
+223 QILSFANVAL
-234 QNNIFMGK
+234 QSNIFVGK
-242 FMSTPDRISEKL
+242 MTATPDKIAEKL
-254 PYVESARVDFVVP
+254 PYVESAKVDFVIP
-267 DTIKITV
+267 DTIKITIQ
-274 KDAVPSYVIIN
+274 DAVPSYVIVN

-302 ADNSANYPVL
+302 TDNSSNYPVL
-312 SSSALETTT
+312 SSSALQTTT
-321 VGEYVSYS
+321 IGDYVSYS

-347 EFTGITAIDVTN
+347 EFKGITGIDVTN
-359 TASVKLVYDNRIAII
+359 TANIKLVYDNRIAVII
-374 LGLPD
+374 GLPE

-415 TKTSRFNPNETIAIT
+415 NKTSRFNPNETIAVT
-430 TAPQAATNSATQSV
+430 TAPT
-444 ADGTVPATTSPGS
+444 GTVNPTQGTADASEPATTQGA
-457 TVATNSNGEYIGNF
+457 TLATNSNGEYIGVF

-508 SLSSSSGSGSTDTG
+508 SLNSSSDSGSTDNSDNG
-522 SDSYSDSYSD
+522 SNSYSDSD
-532 GYSDSYN
+532 NGYS
-539 GGAPSE
+539 GAEPNE
-545 NTDNASTEY
+545 NISTEY

>member
-27 EAQKYHKN
+27 EAQKFHKN
-35 QGKVAKSSTKQEN
+35 REKAVKSSDKQEN
-48 KEKDSAKNTAKKQT
+48 KTKDGMKKQG
-62 ESKKQ
+62 EP
-67 AEKKKPE
+67 KKPK

-79 KNSNSHRPKTNAKAE
+79 KKSDSRKANTTRPEN
-94 KKSHSKIE
+94 KSHSKIE

-113 DDISQEERYIRKSE
+113 DDLSQEERFIRKSE

-154 RVAQNI
+154 RVAKNI
-160 REQENEKVKRLK
+160 REQENEKVKKLK

-181 KRRILASVI
+181 KSRIMTSII
-190 TCGVVLLVGI
+190 TCAVVLVIGI

-211 KIEVEGDSYYSK
+211 KIEVEGNNFYS
-223 DQIVSFANVAL
+223 DEQVISFANVAL
-234 QNNIFMGK
+234 QNNIFVGK
-242 FMSTPDRISEKL
+242 ITATPDKIVEKL

-267 DTIKITV
+267 DTIKITI

-285 DGKFLLIS
+285 EGKFLLIS
-293 SKGRILDVM
+293 SKGRILDVLT
-302 ADNSANYPVL
+302 DNSAQYPLL

-335 ILEEISDSLSKN
+335 ILEEISDSISKN
-347 EFTGITAIDVTN
+347 EFKGITGIDVTN
-359 TASVKLVYDNRIAII
+359 TASVRLVYDNRIAVI

-379 DIDYKIR
+379 DLDYKIR

-415 TKTSRFNPNETIAIT
+415 TKTSRFNPNETIAVT
-430 TAPQAATNSATQSV
+430 TSPVSPTNSLQGTVNS
-444 ADGTVPATTSPGS
+444 TVPATTQGV
-457 TVATNSNGEYIGNF
+457 TLATNSDGNYVGDI
-471 PDTGLDIG
+471 PATGTDIG
-479 NGILAFDTNGDGIAD
+479 NGIVAFDTDGDGIAE

-508 SLSSSSGSGSTDTG
+508 SLNSSSSDSGG
-522 SDSYSDSYSD
+522 SDGSDDYSDSA
-532 GYSDSYN
+532 DSYN
-539 GGAPSE
+539 GAEPSE
-545 NTDNASTEY
+545 NISTEY

>member
-1 MAEDKRKELSAE
+1 MAEEKRKELSAE

-35 QGKVAKSSTKQEN
+35 KEKAVKSSAKQDN
-48 KEKDSAKNTAKKQT
+48 RNTDGAKKQGD
-62 ESKKQ
+62 SKKP
-67 AEKKKPE
+67 K

-79 KNSNSHRPKTNAKAE
+79 KKQGAQKPKPAKPE
-94 KKSHSKIE
+94 SKSHSKIE

-113 DDISQEERYIRKSE
+113 DDLSQEERYIRKSE

-154 RVAQNI
+154 RVAKNI
-160 REQENEKVKRLK
+160 REQENEKVKKLK

-181 KRRILASVI
+181 KRRIMASAI
-190 TCGVVLLVGI
+190 TCAVVLVIGV

-211 KIEVEGDSYYSK
+211 KIEVEGDSFYSK

-234 QNNIFMGK
+234 QSNIFVGK
-242 FMSTPDRISEKL
+242 MTATPDRIVEKL
-254 PYVESARVDFVVP
+254 PYVESARVDFIVP

-274 KDAVPSYVIIN
+274 KNAVPSYVIIN
-285 DGKFLLIS
+285 QGKFLLIS

-302 ADNSANYPVL
+302 TDNSANFPVL
-312 SSSALETTT
+312 SSSALETTA

-335 ILEEISDSLSKN
+335 ILEEISDSISKN
-347 EFTGITAIDVTN
+347 EFKGITQIDVTN
-359 TASVKLVYDNRIAII
+359 TASVRLVYDNRIAVI

-415 TKTSRFNPNETIAIT
+415 TKTSRFNPNETVAVT
-430 TAPQAATNSATQSV
+430 TAPISATNAVQGTVNSTVPTATQGATLATNS
-444 ADGTVPATTSPGS
+444 DGNYVGDIP
-457 TVATNSNGEYIGNF
+457 E
-471 PDTGLDIG
+471 TGTDIG
-479 NGILAFDTNGDGIAD
+479 NGIVAFDTDGDGIAE

-508 SLSSSSGSGSTDTG
+508 SLNSSSSGSGDSDGSGG
-522 SDSYSDSYSD
+522 SDGSDGLDGSGGSDDYSDSA
-532 GYSDSYN
+532 DSYN
-539 GGAPSE
+539 GAEPTE
-545 NTDNASTEY
+545 NISTEY

>member
-13 ERRKIQKQRKQAAK
+13 ERRKIQKQRKQAVK
-27 EAQKYHKN
+27 EAQKYHKS
-35 QGKVAKSSTKQEN
+35 KEKAAKSSSGQKKKSSANKQN
-48 KEKDSAKNTAKKQT
+48 DAKNRD
-62 ESKKQ
+62 EI
-67 AEKKKPE
+67 KKPN

-79 KNSNSHRPKTNAKAE
+79 KKTSAQKSKSTKSEKKPE
-94 KKSHSKIE
+94 KKSHSQIE

-113 DDISQEERYIRKSE
+113 DDLSKEERYIRKSE

-154 RVAQNI
+154 RVAQSI
-160 REQENEKVKRLK
+160 HKQENEKVKRLK

-181 KRRILASVI
+181 KRRIMASVI
-190 TCGVVLLVGI
+190 TCGVVLVIGI

-211 KIEVEGDSYYSK
+211 KIEIEGDSFYSEE
-223 DQIVSFANVAL
+223 QILSLANVAL
-234 QNNIFMGK
+234 QSNIFVGK
-242 FMSTPDRISEKL
+242 MTATPDKIAEKL
-254 PYVESARVDFVVP
+254 PYVESAKVDFVIP
-267 DTIKITV
+267 DTIKITIQ
-274 KDAVPSYVIIN
+274 DAVPSYVIVN

-302 ADNSANYPVL
+302 TDNSSNYPVL
-312 SSSALETTT
+312 SSSALQTTT
-321 VGEYVSYS
+321 IGDYVSYN

-335 ILEEISDSLSKN
+335 ILEEISDSLSKH
-347 EFTGITAIDVTN
+347 EFKGITGIDVTN
-359 TASVKLVYDNRIAII
+359 TANIKLVYDNRIAVII
-374 LGLPD
+374 GLPE

-415 TKTSRFNPNETIAIT
+415 NKTSRFNPNETIAVT
-430 TAPQAATNSATQSV
+430 TAPT
-444 ADGTVPATTSPGS
+444 GTVNPTQGTADASEPATTQGA
-457 TVATNSNGEYIGNF
+457 TLATNSNGEYIGVF

-508 SLSSSSGSGSTDTG
+508 SLNSSSDSGSTDNSDNG
-522 SDSYSDSYSD
+522 SNSYSDSD
-532 GYSDSYN
+532 NGYS
-539 GGAPSE
+539 GAEPKE
-545 NTDNASTEY
+545 NISTEY